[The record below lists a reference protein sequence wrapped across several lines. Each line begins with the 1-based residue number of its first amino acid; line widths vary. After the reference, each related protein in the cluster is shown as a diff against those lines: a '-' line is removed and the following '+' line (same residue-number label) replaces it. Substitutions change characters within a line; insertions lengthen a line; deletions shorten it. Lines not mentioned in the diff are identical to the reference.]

1 MSFHFFISDKAPS
14 FQWRRSDDRFGP
26 IEVNSEQYWCGKFE
40 MDVKLGN
47 SYSDIA
53 LLRPIKSTF
62 VPESRGSNRKKENAC
77 ILSGNLRNDKD
88 VPVTVVGCPFID
100 TFEVNSYLIPYI
112 LKQLSSN
119 VSY

>member
-1 MSFHFFISDKAPS
+1 
-14 FQWRRSDDRFGP
+14 
-26 IEVNSEQYWCGKFE
+26 
-40 MDVKLGN
+40 MDLKLGN

-53 LLRPIKSTF
+53 LLKPIKSRF
-62 VPESRGSNRKKENAC
+62 MHKSRDRKGNNAC

-112 LKQLSSN
+112 LKKI
-119 VSY
+119 V